1 MKQNDKVI
9 ELTANAYFESYKCL
23 MDSHISVWDKNRES
37 YSVFF
42 VPAITT
48 AAFSCELAIKSMIQ
62 KESET
67 IPKTHDLNKLFYQLN
82 KKRNHKKLLLLITL
96 RQIYLIQLIKLMKI
110 NLKFFF

>member
-82 KKRNHKKLLLLITL
+82 KNTRKEI
-96 RQIYLIQLIKLMKI
+96 IKNYYCL
-110 NLKFFF
+110 